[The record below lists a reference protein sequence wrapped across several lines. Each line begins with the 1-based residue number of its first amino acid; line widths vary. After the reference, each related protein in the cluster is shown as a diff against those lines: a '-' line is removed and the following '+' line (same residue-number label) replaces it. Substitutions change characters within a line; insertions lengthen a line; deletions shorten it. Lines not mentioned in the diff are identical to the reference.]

1 MRVKKTQTAK
11 VAEKDPHPC
20 ILPSLS
26 LLALFEGH
34 FPHLQNGTQDCFQ
47 VRVRKWVGE
56 KELSRWPSVSR
67 QMSRTT
73 LGKQRQSDINGEWAV
88 SPGQFKPPWL

>member
-1 MRVKKTQTAK
+1 MREKKSQTAEG
-11 VAEKDPHPC
+11 AEKDPHPR

-26 LLALFEGH
+26 LPALFERH

-67 QMSRTT
+67 QMTRTT
-73 LGKQRQSDINGEWAV
+73 LGKQRQRDIKSGL
-88 SPGQFKPPWL
+88 FL